1 MKEYEILIE
10 TINPCGGEAHAKRE
24 IIEAKAESPEAY
36 VKAKT
41 RYPVIDHVQEP
52 DGDTRIVTGDGAG
65 SMVKGGVQL
74 PQPKSNILVYG
85 GFGNTEVLRRH
96 ADGCLGF
103 DDVHSQFTGSFFHLR
118 CHVLT
123 SDAVCC
129 FSLFGEPDGYDCGRA
144 TPDDAANLVPIHGLG
159 Q

>member
-52 DGDTRIVTGDGAG
+52 EATRG
-65 SMVKGGVQL
+65 S
-74 PQPKSNILVYG
+74 
-85 GFGNTEVLRRH
+85 LRET
-96 ADGCLGF
+96 A
-103 DDVHSQFTGSFFHLR
+103 
-118 CHVLT
+118 
-123 SDAVCC
+123 
-129 FSLFGEPDGYDCGRA
+129 RA
-144 TPDDAANLVPIHGLG
+144 AW
-159 Q
+159 

>member
-65 SMVKGGVQL
+65 SMVRY
-74 PQPKSNILVYG
+74 P
-85 GFGNTEVLRRH
+85 FTEL
-96 ADGCLGF
+96 
-103 DDVHSQFTGSFFHLR
+103 
-118 CHVLT
+118 
-123 SDAVCC
+123 
-129 FSLFGEPDGYDCGRA
+129 
-144 TPDDAANLVPIHGLG
+144 
-159 Q
+159 